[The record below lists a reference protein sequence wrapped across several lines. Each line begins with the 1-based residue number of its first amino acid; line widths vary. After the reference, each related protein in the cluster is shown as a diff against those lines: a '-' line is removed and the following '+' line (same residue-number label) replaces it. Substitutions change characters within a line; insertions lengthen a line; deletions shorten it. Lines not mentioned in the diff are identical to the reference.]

1 MRRNL
6 MGFKKVTGEVPPKS
20 RRSKSKY
27 DDLINVV
34 RNTGDTYCFD
44 FKNAG
49 KARSVMTAIRHR
61 LKTGDIHDVRSMVR
75 GTSVYVVK
83 EDSDD

>member
-6 MGFKKVTGEVPPKS
+6 MGFKKTTEEVPPRN
-20 RRSKSKY
+20 RRIRSKY

-61 LKTGDIHDVRSMVR
+61 LKTSDIHDVRSVVR

-83 EDSDD
+83 EDNDD